1 MNDEPER
8 MQKQAIMTCFKILS
22 QNLSARSG
30 EEDKDSR
37 GLDGWSNVETGTSRR
52 WIDCAPTLAG
62 NSVQLN

>member
-8 MQKQAIMTCFKILS
+8 MQKDAIMISFKILS

-37 GLDGWSNVETGTSRR
+37 GLDGWSNAKTRTSRR
-52 WIDCAPTLAG
+52 LIDCALHSAG
-62 NSVQLN
+62 